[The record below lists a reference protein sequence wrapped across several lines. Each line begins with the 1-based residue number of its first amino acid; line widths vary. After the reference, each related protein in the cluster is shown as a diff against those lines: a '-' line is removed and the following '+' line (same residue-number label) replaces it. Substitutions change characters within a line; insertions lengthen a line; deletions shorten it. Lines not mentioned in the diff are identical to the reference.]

1 MACPGVTQRE
11 LFVGSIINVFS
22 RQLKI
27 TEYGDIF
34 TRNRFESTSEKSFAL
49 IKPDCY
55 TNTGKIISE
64 LYRNGFSISKLKM
77 SRFSRPQL
85 VEQFYDEHRGKPFFA
100 ELSQFMSSDVV
111 TGIEVIGEN
120 AVSKLRGV
128 VGEQVAPE
136 ENKRVAP

>member
-1 MACPGVTQRE
+1 MFIKRMACPGVTQRE

-34 TRNRFESTSEKSFAL
+34 TRNRFEATSEKSFAL

-55 TNTGKIISE
+55 TNTGKIITE
-64 LYRNGFSISKLKM
+64 FYRNGFSISKLKM

-85 VEQFYDEHRGKPFFA
+85 VE
-100 ELSQFMSSDVV
+100 
-111 TGIEVIGEN
+111 
-120 AVSKLRGV
+120 
-128 VGEQVAPE
+128 
-136 ENKRVAP
+136 